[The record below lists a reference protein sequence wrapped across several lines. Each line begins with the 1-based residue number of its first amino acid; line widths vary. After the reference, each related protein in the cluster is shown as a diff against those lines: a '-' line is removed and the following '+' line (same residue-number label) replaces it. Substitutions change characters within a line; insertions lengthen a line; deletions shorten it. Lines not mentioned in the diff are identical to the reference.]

1 MEIQFITD
9 AQGKR
14 TAVIVPFD
22 EWERTETA
30 KEILEH
36 VYLDGIIKER
46 RDSKPKVN
54 LDDLLTAEG
63 LTRAGLERLIPE
75 AQKDCN
81 SLDGSV
87 TNPTIQDPHAPV

>member
-9 AQGKR
+9 AQGKK
-14 TAVIVPFD
+14 TAAIVPFD
-22 EWERTETA
+22 EWERTEAA

-46 RDSKPKVN
+46 RNKKSTVN

-63 LTRAGLERLIPE
+63 LTRADLE
-75 AQKDCN
+75 
-81 SLDGSV
+81 S
-87 TNPTIQDPHAPV
+87 

>member
-1 MEIQFITD
+1 MIQRFYALRSLLSVEMQFITD
-9 AQGKR
+9 SQCKK

-22 EWERTETA
+22 EWERTEKA

-46 RDSKPKVN
+46 RDSKPVVN

-63 LTRAGLERLIPE
+63 LTRAELE
-75 AQKDCN
+75 
-81 SLDGSV
+81 S
-87 TNPTIQDPHAPV
+87 

>member
-9 AQGKR
+9 AQGKK
-14 TAVIVPFD
+14 TAAIVPFD
-22 EWERTETA
+22 EWERTEAA

-46 RDSKPKVN
+46 KNKKTTVN

-63 LTRAGLERLIPE
+63 LTRADLE
-75 AQKDCN
+75 
-81 SLDGSV
+81 S
-87 TNPTIQDPHAPV
+87 